1 MRTRSGVV
9 VAVVTALSL
18 AVCPSAFAASE
29 FGDTCTGDKPAPG
42 EYTLTTLTAPPGPL
56 PLTAPSPGVITKLK
70 VNVGFPLPL
79 AIPESVKV
87 LRSAGGNNYTVVDQ
101 ATVNAGTGVTVADAR
116 LPVQTG
122 DRLGLHGQPFTFEGS
137 PIPGISFYCGETEGV
152 LGAVLG
158 DVGPGS
164 SAKFEEVTKGRVPLA
179 AVVEP
184 DADNDGYGDE
194 TQDKCP
200 HAASAQTECPVVVV
214 DSFALAKKSSIV
226 VLVSTDE
233 SAPVSVSGTV
243 KLPKGAKKASAS
255 AKAKLKK
262 VTHTVPAGKLVR
274 FTLKFPGSL
283 KSALRSLP
291 RGKSLTVKLQAQAKN
306 VAGQVSKDKAKVKLK
321 GRG

>member
-1 MRTRSGVV
+1 MRFRHGACFAAVM
-9 VAVVTALSL
+9 VASL
-18 AVCPSAFAASE
+18 AAASSASAATE

-70 VNVGFPLPL
+70 VNIGYPLPI
-79 AIPESVKV
+79 AVPESVKV
-87 LRSAGGNNYTVVDQ
+87 LRSAGGNNYTVVNQ
-101 ATVNAGTGVTVADAR
+101 ATVNAATGVTVADAR

-137 PIPGISFYCGETEGV
+137 PTPGISFYCGETEGI

-184 DADNDGYGDE
+184 DADNDGFGDE

-200 HAASAQTECPVVVV
+200 QAASLQTECPVVVV

-233 SAPVSVSGTV
+233 SAPVTVSGSA
-243 KLPKGAKKASAS
+243 KLPKASKASSS

-262 VTHTVPAGKLVR
+262 VTHTVPAGRLVR
-274 FTLKFPGSL
+274 FTLKFPGNL
-283 KSALRSLP
+283 KAALKGLP
-291 RGKSLTVKLQAQAKN
+291 RGKSITVKLQASATN
-306 VAGQVSKDKAKVKLK
+306 LAGQVSKDKAKLKLK
-321 GRG
+321 G